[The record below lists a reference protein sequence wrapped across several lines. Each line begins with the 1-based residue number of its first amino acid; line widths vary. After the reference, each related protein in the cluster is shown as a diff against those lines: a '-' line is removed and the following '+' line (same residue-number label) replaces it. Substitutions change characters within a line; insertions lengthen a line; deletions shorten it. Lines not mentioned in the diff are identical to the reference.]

1 MTSCQQLANASA
13 LTGPLLRAFVALCM
27 FSSAS
32 AFASQIQGQVQGA
45 NAPIGG
51 ATVTLWAASA
61 DAPRQLAQTQSDAGG
76 RFTLSA
82 DDNGVD
88 LYLVA
93 KGGRAAAGKVN
104 GNNPALAM
112 IAVLGAAPTAN
123 VVTNEMTTVASVW
136 THNQFL
142 NGTVVKGSALSRDE
156 PRARRRIVAAT
167 ARHPLVKSWR
177 RGRSARSP
185 RPVRRFG
192 DWEIDRR
199 WYC

>member
-32 AFASQIQGQVQGA
+32 AFATQIQGQVQGA

-82 DDNGVD
+82 DGNGVD
-88 LYLVA
+88 LIWSRRVD
-93 KGGRAAAGKVN
+93 VS
-104 GNNPALAM
+104 
-112 IAVLGAAPTAN
+112 T
-123 VVTNEMTTVASVW
+123 
-136 THNQFL
+136 
-142 NGTVVKGSALSRDE
+142 SALSDG
-156 PRARRRIVAAT
+156 AAIT
-167 ARHPLVKSWR
+167 EFDVLP
-177 RGRSARSP
+177 GSASRLL
-185 RPVRRFG
+185 
-192 DWEIDRR
+192 
-199 WYC
+199 